1 LQLISA
7 SAGAWIL
14 TELLKM
20 IAARPR
26 PDAVPALVYAVG
38 FSFPSGHALTGTAM
52 YVTLVFLASRY
63 LRVQSQRRILL
74 FATTGIVGAIA
85 FSRVYLG
92 VHYPTD
98 IIAGILM
105 GAGWALLMDSLW
117 ATEPQL

>member
-1 LQLISA
+1 
-7 SAGAWIL
+7 
-14 TELLKM
+14 
-20 IAARPR
+20 
-26 PDAVPALVYAVG
+26 
-38 FSFPSGHALTGTAM
+38 M